1 MQKKQNKE
9 KYLKGKKLLLE
20 GCTYLDNA
28 GTALY
33 CQSQMNAIHEDMAKH
48 VFTNPH
54 THFGEPVLG
63 QVNKTIVIL
72 A

>member
-1 MQKKQNKE
+1 
-9 KYLKGKKLLLE
+9 
-20 GCTYLDNA
+20 LDNA